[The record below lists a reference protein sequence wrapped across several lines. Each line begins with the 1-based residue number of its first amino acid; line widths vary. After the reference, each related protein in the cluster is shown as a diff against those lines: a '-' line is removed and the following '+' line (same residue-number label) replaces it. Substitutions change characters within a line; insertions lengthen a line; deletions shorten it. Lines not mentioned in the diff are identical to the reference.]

1 MAVELRALPT
11 PDPWRAEEA
20 RIERIAGLDEFAQ
33 DAEAA
38 YELLA
43 EISTSRL
50 SRKVIELNFYRATAL
65 INRAGIRARAAEAEL
80 RGLDGGAA

>member
-11 PDPWRAEEA
+11 PEPWQREEA
-20 RIERIAGLDEFAQ
+20 RIERIAGLDEFAT

-38 YELLA
+38 YALLR
-43 EISTSRL
+43 EIATSRL
-50 SRKVIELNFYRATAL
+50 SRRVIDLNFHRATVL

-80 RGLDGGAA
+80 RDLGGDIA